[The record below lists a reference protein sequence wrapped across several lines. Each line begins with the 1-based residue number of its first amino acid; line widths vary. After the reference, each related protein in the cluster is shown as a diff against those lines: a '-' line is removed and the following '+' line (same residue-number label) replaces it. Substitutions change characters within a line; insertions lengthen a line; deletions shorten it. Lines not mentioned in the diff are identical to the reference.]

1 LQKSV
6 ALIIEGNSN
15 QIILEENQMRD
26 YNKNTL
32 QETQA
37 AFALAVLLLNFLI
50 LAAVIGFVWSPQ
62 LLLSPNSRLGSR
74 RNDLAVNFG

>member
-1 LQKSV
+1 MR
-6 ALIIEGNSN
+6 
-15 QIILEENQMRD
+15 EN
-26 YNKNTL
+26 NENIL
-32 QETQA
+32 QETQG
-37 AFALAVLLLNFLI
+37 AFALPVLLLNFLI

>member
-15 QIILEENQMRD
+15 QIVLEENQMRD
-26 YNKNTL
+26 NNKNIL

-50 LAAVIGFVWSPQ
+50 LAIVIGFFWSLQ
-62 LLLSPNSRLGSR
+62 LLISPSSPLSVALGETIWR
-74 RNDLAVNFG
+74 

>member
-1 LQKSV
+1 
-6 ALIIEGNSN
+6 
-15 QIILEENQMRD
+15 MRD

-50 LAAVIGFVWSPQ
+50 LAIVIGFFWSLQ
-62 LLLSPNSRLGSR
+62 LLISPSSPLSVALGETIWR
-74 RNDLAVNFG
+74 